1 MRKAVLIAV
10 CLALGGT
17 GVSAADLGWWTH
29 DRFGMFIHFG
39 IYAIPGRGEWVK
51 SIERIPEEKYDRY
64 FRNFDPDLCDMRDWA
79 RTAKA
84 AGMKYA
90 VMTAKHH
97 DGFCLF
103 DSKFTDY
110 KATNTPAKRDLV
122 REFTEAFRAEG
133 LKVGLYY
140 SLIDWHH
147 PDFTVDKFH
156 PRRPDD
162 LAKCAELNAGRD
174 MARYRAYMKD
184 QVREIL
190 SNYGKIDIAWF
201 DFSYPGEHG
210 KGRDDW
216 DSKGLLE
223 IARTLQPGIIVDNR
237 LDLDDVP
244 GGWDFM
250 TPEQFQVPE
259 WPRRNGVRV
268 PWETCQTF
276 GGAWG
281 YYRYPQEWK
290 DDAQLVTLLADTVS
304 KGGNLL
310 LNVGPTARGEIE
322 PSAKARLEAMGRW
335 LRVNGRAIYGCTA
348 APEGI
353 LPPPDS
359 VLTYNPETKRLYAIL
374 KAYPNRDLACPFADR
389 VDFVL
394 LLDTGVD
401 VEVRKPK
408 TMGNFGEVEIP
419 EQFIL
424 QKGRPTSVLPVLEIT
439 LKD

>member
-51 SIERIPEEKYDRY
+51 STERIPEEEYDRY
-64 FRNFDPDLCDMRDWA
+64 FRNFDPDLCDMREWA
-79 RTAKA
+79 RTAKS
-84 AGMKYA
+84 AGMRYA
-90 VMTAKHH
+90 VLTAKHH

-110 KATNTPAKRDLV
+110 KATKTPCGRDLV
-122 REFTEAFRAEG
+122 REFVEAFRAEG
-133 LKVGLYY
+133 LRVGLYY

-162 LAKCAELNAGRD
+162 LSKCADMNRGRD
-174 MARYRAYMKD
+174 MAKYRVYMKN
-184 QVREIL
+184 QVRELL
-190 SNYGKIDIAWF
+190 SDYGKIDIVWF

-223 IARTLQPGIIVDNR
+223 IARTLQRGVIVDNR
-237 LDLDDVP
+237 LDLNDVP
-244 GGWDFM
+244 GGWDFV
-250 TPEQFQVPE
+250 TPEQFQVGE
-259 WPRRNGVRV
+259 WPRVNGKCV
-268 PWETCQTF
+268 PWETCQTL

-281 YYRYPQEWK
+281 FYRWPQEWK
-290 DDAQLVTLLADTVS
+290 SAGQLVTLLVDTVS

-322 PSAKARLEAMGRW
+322 PAAQERLEAMGRW

-348 APEGI
+348 APAGLTPPQGSI
-353 LPPPDS
+353 L
-359 VLTYNPETKRLYAIL
+359 TWNPTTKRAYATL
-374 KAYPNRDLACPFADR
+374 TAYPTQWLECPFANG
-389 VDFVL
+389 VDFVRL
-394 LLDTGVD
+394 MDTGVEI
-401 VEVRKPK
+401 EVRKPK
-408 TMGNFGEVEIP
+408 TQGEFGDVRLRD
-419 EQFIL
+419 QFVL
-424 QKGRPTSVLPVLEIT
+424 PTSRPQSVLPVLEIK
-439 LKD
+439 LKE